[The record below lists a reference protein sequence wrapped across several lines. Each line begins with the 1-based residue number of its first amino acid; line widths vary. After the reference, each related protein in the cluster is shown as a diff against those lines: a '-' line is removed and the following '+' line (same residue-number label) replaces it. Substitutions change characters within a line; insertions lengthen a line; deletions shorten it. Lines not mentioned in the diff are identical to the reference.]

1 MIEEPGRV
9 IAVEA
14 GAVWVETRRSST
26 CSGCSARNGC
36 GQGLMDRLGVRER
49 RGLIRALSDCHLS
62 VGDSVVIGIRDS
74 VLLRGALLV
83 YLFPLIALF
92 ASSLLASELGA
103 SEPYVMLAGIS
114 GFVLSWLAVRRRSQR
129 TACDPAL
136 QPVVLRPVL
145 VGAAGRGQAN
155 TILTRESDLEGF
167 TE

>member
-14 GAVWVETRRSST
+14 GAVWVETQRSST
-26 CSGCSARNGC
+26 CSGCSAKNGC

-49 RGLIRALSDCHLS
+49 RGLIRALSDLQLN
-62 VGDSVVIGIRDS
+62 VGDSVVIGVRES

-92 ASSLLASELGA
+92 ASSLLALEFGA
-103 SEPYVMLAGIS
+103 AEPYVMLAGIG
-114 GFVLSWLAVRRRSQR
+114 GFLLSWLAVRKRSQQ

-136 QPVVLRPVL
+136 QPVVLRAML
-145 VGAAGRGQAN
+145 VGAAGRGQADK
-155 TILTRESDLEGF
+155 ILTRESDFEGF

>member
-14 GAVWVETRRSST
+14 DAVWVETQRSST
-26 CSGCSARNGC
+26 CSGCSAKNGC

-49 RGLIRALSDCHLS
+49 RGLIRALSESQLS
-62 VGDSVVIGIRDS
+62 VGDSVVIGIRES

-92 ASSLLASELGA
+92 ASSLLASELEVA
-103 SEPYVMLAGIS
+103 EPYVMLAGIS
-114 GFVLSWLAVRRRSQR
+114 GFLLSWVAVRKRSRQ

-136 QPVVLRPVL
+136 QPVVLRATL
-145 VGAAGRGQAN
+145 MGAAGRGQADK
-155 TILTRESDLEGF
+155 ILTRESDLEGF

>member
-1 MIEEPGRV
+1 
-9 IAVEA
+9 
-14 GAVWVETRRSST
+14 
-26 CSGCSARNGC
+26 
-36 GQGLMDRLGVRER
+36 MDRLGVRER
-49 RGLIRALSDCHLS
+49 RGLIRALCDCHLS
-62 VGDSVVIGIRDS
+62 VGDSVVIGIRES

-114 GFVLSWLAVRRRSQR
+114 GFVLSWLAVRKRSQQ

>member
-14 GAVWVETRRSST
+14 GAVWVETQRSST
-26 CSGCSARNGC
+26 CSGCSAKNGC

-49 RGLIRALSDCHLS
+49 RGLIRALSDLPLN
-62 VGDSVVIGIRDS
+62 VGDSVVIGIRES

-92 ASSLLASELGA
+92 ASSLLALELGVA
-103 SEPYVMLAGIS
+103 EPYVMLAGIG
-114 GFVLSWLAVRRRSQR
+114 GFLLSWLAVRKRSQQ

-136 QPVVLRPVL
+136 QPVVLRAMFA
-145 VGAAGRGQAN
+145 GAAGRGQADK
-155 TILTRESDLEGF
+155 ILTRESGFEGF